1 MAASPSSHEQHRV
14 LTIRGTGYC
23 DSDCIF
29 CIEKHGQVHPSS
41 PVVARIREMI
51 VGGAGRYNMLFFA
64 NGEPSVN
71 PKLFEYVTLGR
82 AQGYE
87 YFGMSSHFRA
97 FADPHLAK
105 RVLEAGF
112 EFFDISLH
120 AASYEGQ
127 IAVNPIGDGG
137 RSLKEAVHGLRNLV
151 EVARRLGRRIAISHK
166 VVISRLNYRDLP
178 AIFDLTYRHGVRH
191 YVFQPVRA
199 GDLPLAV
206 AEKLTIAEDELLPD
220 LNELLRRTEESG
232 ARIKLFGMSQVG
244 VYPSRALEQETN
256 IVKNVYGKQD
266 RAKLQMFEPRPEPTS
281 VLSAPPV
288 APTSAREHRITLRQR
303 NKPPLT
309 FTCHED
315 EFLLNAALA
324 SGAVVSFGCRMGSC
338 TMCCSKLLE
347 GSVEHDNQLALTEE
361 QLGRGYVLLCR
372 SQPRSDVV
380 IEPDREG
387 DLDA

>member
-1 MAASPSSHEQHRV
+1 MAVSPSSHEQHRV

-120 AASYEGQ
+120 AATYEGQ

-151 EVARRLGRRIAISHK
+151 EVARRLGRRISISHK
-166 VVISRLNYRDLP
+166 VVISRLNFRDLP
-178 AIFDLTYRHGVRH
+178 AIFNLTYRHGVRH

-199 GDLPLAV
+199 GDLPLEV
-206 AEKLTIAEDELLPD
+206 AEKLTIGEDELLPD

-244 VYPSRALEQETN
+244 VYLSRALEQETN

-266 RAKLQMFEPRPEPTS
+266 RAKLQMFEPRAEPTS
-281 VLSAPPV
+281 VLGPARGAHVGARASDHAAP
-288 APTSAREHRITLRQR
+288 AQQAA
-303 NKPPLT
+303 LT

-324 SGAVVSFGCRMGSC
+324 SSAVVSFGCRMGSC

-347 GSVEHDNQLALTEE
+347 DRWSTTTSS
-361 QLGRGYVLLCR
+361 R
-372 SQPRSDVV
+372 SPRSSSGAGTCCSAARSRD
-380 IEPDREG
+380 PTW
-387 DLDA
+387 

>member
-1 MAASPSSHEQHRV
+1 MASSPSSHEQHRV

-41 PVVARIREMI
+41 PVVAQIREMI
-51 VGGAGRYNMLFFA
+51 VSGAGRYNMLFFA
-64 NGEPSVN
+64 SGEPSVN
-71 PKLFEYVTLGR
+71 PKLFEYVALGR

-97 FADPHLAK
+97 FADPHLAR

-120 AASYEGQ
+120 AATYEGQ
-127 IAVNPIGDGG
+127 LAVNPIGDDG
-137 RSLKEAVHGLRNLV
+137 RSLKEAIHGLRNLV
-151 EVARRLGRRIAISHK
+151 EVARRLGRRISISHK
-166 VVISRLNYRDLP
+166 IVISKLNFRDLL
-178 AIFDLTYRHGVRH
+178 AIFNLTYRHGVRH
-191 YVFQPVRA
+191 YVLQPVRA
-199 GDLPLAV
+199 GDLSLEI

-220 LNELLRRTEESG
+220 LNELLRRTEGSG

-244 VYPSRALEQETN
+244 VYPSSALEQETN
-256 IVKNVYGKQD
+256 VVKNVYGKQN
-266 RAKLQMFEPRPEPTS
+266 RAKLQMFEPRSEQTS

-288 APTSAREHRITLRQR
+288 AATSARGHRITLQQR
-303 NKPPLT
+303 NKPPLS

-347 GSVEHDNQLALTEE
+347 GSVEHDNQLALTDE
-361 QLGRGYVLLCR
+361 QLGQGYVLLCR
-372 SQPRSDVV
+372 SRPRSDLV

-387 DLDA
+387 DLDS